1 MNHAIPFCAVL
12 LLLGSTACTTSAT
25 STASD
30 APAAQPAGAEASAG
44 KPSAAVTVRFGPV
57 TPLALGV
64 ASRVETVITSTANVD
79 ALEVSYSLSEGL
91 SAVDALPL
99 LQLAA
104 QTAGTVVQQPL
115 RFVPRAEGQ
124 HYLNVFVRT
133 RQGDQYRSKTVSL
146 PLALGTIA
154 AKPSAAVQQMPDGER
169 VISMPASE
177 PR

>member
-1 MNHAIPFCAVL
+1 MNHAPFFCAAL
-12 LLLGSTACTTSAT
+12 LLLGSSACTTSAT

-30 APAAQPAGAEASAG
+30 APAAAAAPAPVG
-44 KPSAAVTVRFGPV
+44 KPSAPVTVSFGPS

-64 ASRVETVITSTANVD
+64 ASVIETAVTPTANVD

-91 SAVDALPL
+91 SAVGALPL
-99 LQLAA
+99 LQLGA
-104 QTAGTVVQQPL
+104 QTSGTAVQQPV
-115 RFVPRAEGQ
+115 RFVPRAPGQ

-133 RQGDQYRSKTVSL
+133 RQGDEYRSKTVSL
-146 PLALGTIA
+146 PLALGPIA
-154 AKPSAAVQQMPDGER
+154 AKPSPAMQVMPDGER